1 MIMQA
6 PREPRLQRASQPGT
20 SRDRAASA
28 SERGRVHCRYRRYGH
43 PGALWGEAGALEGIH
58 AGGRWGPM
66 AERKKENRQPKG
78 GMGGRHAATTQ
89 GF

>member
-28 SERGRVHCRYRRYGH
+28 SERGRVHCRYGH

-66 AERKKENRQPKG
+66 ARR
-78 GMGGRHAATTQ
+78 RRR
-89 GF
+89 FFRDFFF